1 MLITI
6 YFQRFFWQINIS
18 LGNGLSPTGCQ
29 TIIGTNV
36 DLDFSHHMAPTG
48 HNGWKMMSLKSNKF
62 HQYCNFYAFHAL
74 TQVMS
79 STKSGA

>member
-6 YFQRFFWQINIS
+6 YFWRFIWQINIS

-29 TIIGTNV
+29 AIIWTNV
-36 DLDFSHHMAPTG
+36 DLDFCHYMTPTG
-48 HNGWKMMSLKSNKF
+48 NNESKTMSLKTNTFHPYSNL
-62 HQYCNFYAFHAL
+62 YAFHAL

-79 STKSGA
+79 YTKSGA